1 VVKWRLAAAA
11 GFGKGVEGL
20 DDGGAAAA
28 KVVHDGHGDGS
39 PVVLGGEGEPSPPR
53 PDQSPVV
60 VNLPGRRGLV
70 LLVTLDTDA
79 VLGRGLAP
87 EGGEQAAE

>member
-1 VVKWRLAAAA
+1 M
-11 GFGKGVEGL
+11 
-20 DDGGAAAA
+20 
-28 KVVHDGHGDGS
+28 
-39 PVVLGGEGEPSPPR
+39 
-53 PDQSPVV
+53 